1 MLGILGVVLLSRAG
15 LLTDTSAPNCCLP
28 AVSEKPSGL
37 EDLRALAPVL
47 SVFGL
52 PVSTSVDVGA
62 FSCGFICPLLKPQR
76 LVTLNVLP

>member
-1 MLGILGVVLLSRAG
+1 MLRILGVVLSFTSWFAYSHTHLLLTG
-15 LLTDTSAPNCCLP
+15 LLLQ
-28 AVSEKPSGL
+28 SGL

-62 FSCGFICPLLKPQR
+62 FSCGIICPLLKPQR
-76 LVTLNVLP
+76 LVTLNVLS